1 MSTENAEVY
10 LVCCGTNAAGLFCA
24 TRNSDTEL
32 TILLDYATPFYRD
45 CSVGK
50 HLYKYLADMGIK
62 KLNAK
67 NDVLEHAAYLKK
79 MGFKLQDGV
88 YVKNYEN

>member
-1 MSTENAEVY
+1 
-10 LVCCGTNAAGLFCA
+10 
-24 TRNSDTEL
+24 
-32 TILLDYATPFYRD
+32 
-45 CSVGK
+45 
-50 HLYKYLADMGIK
+50 MGIK